1 MTPSLQG
8 ALTSNR
14 SASQTNLQP
23 TSYDPLT
30 NNNLRESQSPT
41 KRNCSTSLDT
51 PDNLH
56 SLESGFASGTGVG
69 LPLARSST

>member
-1 MTPSLQG
+1 MAEFWVG
-8 ALTSNR
+8 AELFGLGVNEPVDLARRGRIITSNVVIDIIKIE
-14 SASQTNLQP
+14 P
-23 TSYDPLT
+23 
-30 NNNLRESQSPT
+30 
-41 KRNCSTSLDT
+41 SLDT